1 MMGDVFEHLFHLLK
15 VFWYQEGLHTKI
27 EPVLLSLTH
36 AMIIDYCKEYFNGI
50 KQIQYALSSSL
61 NRRSAKQGNE
71 GSISC
76 KLFLTEIVFQYVAM
90 KSGKTIS
97 DCNNNKKK
105 KILCLSI
112 NEYGFHQENPFL

>member
-61 NRRSAKQGNE
+61 NKRSAKQGKTEQLVANYF
-71 GSISC
+71 SQ
-76 KLFLTEIVFQYVAM
+76 KLYFNI
-90 KSGKTIS
+90 
-97 DCNNNKKK
+97 
-105 KILCLSI
+105 
-112 NEYGFHQENPFL
+112 